1 LESKYILYVP
11 FFFRTAGISYYMIVP
26 SFYLYIV
33 FVLKKR
39 NRLRWTDTVHALPAL
54 FYFIDYLPFFL
65 SSSQYKLQILN
76 ALLNRNQKTILNF
89 AEGWIMPPKF
99 HFLAP
104 VILALVYIFFVAR
117 ILFQYYRFSIE
128 QNKKLGIL
136 RWLTTATTLY
146 FLLEG
151 TSLAIFLFIPSHQWL
166 FTVIN
171 ILLMYFTMSLIL
183 FSDPYL
189 LYGRYFNATYSD
201 KEAAKKHKQLNL
213 TEKKIDELKKLFE
226 NYINKQYYLNQNT
239 NLKEVANKLNT
250 QPYVLSTFINQ
261 IYQMHFNDII
271 NQHRIKYIEEG
282 LTNEKWSTLTLE
294 AIAEKAGFNNRITF
308 LTAFKKFT
316 GITPTQYIKKIQETK
331 KQNKARGDSSKV

>member
-1 LESKYILYVP
+1 MNLSSLLSFAVLVIGCIVATIVVYKHKDLPSRLLGLSLFSLNYNVFLIFLLESKYILYVP

-65 SSSQYKLQILN
+65 SSSQYKLQIID

-213 TEKKIDELKKLFE
+213 TEKKIDEPQAVDAIEREDKKNAKIE
-226 NYINKQYYLNQNT
+226 GNNC
-239 NLKEVANKLNT
+239 
-250 QPYVLSTFINQ
+250 
-261 IYQMHFNDII
+261 DI
-271 NQHRIKYIEEG
+271 
-282 LTNEKWSTLTLE
+282 
-294 AIAEKAGFNNRITF
+294 
-308 LTAFKKFT
+308 
-316 GITPTQYIKKIQETK
+316 
-331 KQNKARGDSSKV
+331 